1 MNLYIVDVVHAV
13 TDERLRQA
21 RAGSAGRRLRGDRR
35 TPRRFRALWQ
45 LRPSRRVAACCAT
58 A

>member
-21 RAGSAGRRLRGDRR
+21 QASSAGRRLGADRR
-35 TPRRFRALWQ
+35 TPRRRRVLWQ
-45 LRPSRRVAACCAT
+45 FRPSRRVAPCGAT